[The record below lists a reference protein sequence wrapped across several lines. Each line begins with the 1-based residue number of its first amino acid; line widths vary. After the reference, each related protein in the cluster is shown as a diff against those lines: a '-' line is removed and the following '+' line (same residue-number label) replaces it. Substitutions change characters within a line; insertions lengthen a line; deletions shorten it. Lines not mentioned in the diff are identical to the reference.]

1 MPKSTRYTAEHQG
14 FTFTRN
20 SPRTYTHAVL
30 VQGSVAADRERCERD
45 ARHSWHLNLSYH
57 LDRAACRNPL
67 ATKYP
72 EQYTPE
78 RIEADRAESQ
88 EHLDEG
94 EAGFVARALKRFDS
108 YAADRKTMDDG
119 DTYFTCAGWCGRLD
133 LAGKLAGKSVGAVI
147 VEAVTK

>member
-1 MPKSTRYTAEHQG
+1 MPKSIRYSVEHQG

-20 SPRTYTHAVL
+20 SHRTYTHAVL

-45 ARHSWHLNLSYH
+45 ARWTWHANLSYH

-67 ATKYP
+67 AAKYP
-72 EQYTPE
+72 DQYTPE
-78 RIEADRAESQ
+78 RIEADRVESQ

-94 EAGFVARALKRFDS
+94 EAGYVARQLKRFDG
-108 YAADRKTMDDG
+108 YAADRKTMADG

-133 LAGKLAGKSVGAVI
+133 LAGKLAGKHVGAVI
-147 VEAVTK
+147 VEVVAK